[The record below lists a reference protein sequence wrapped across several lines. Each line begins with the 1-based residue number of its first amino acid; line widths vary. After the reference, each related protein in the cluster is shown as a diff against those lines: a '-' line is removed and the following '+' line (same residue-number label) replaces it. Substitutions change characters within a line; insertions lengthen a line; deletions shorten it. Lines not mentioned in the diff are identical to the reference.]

1 MNCDY
6 CGDPL
11 KPFTKFCTK
20 CGNPA
25 PPPAQ
30 ASYTP
35 PPPVKPP
42 PSYQAPPSWGAGA
55 QQAAPYAPRR
65 KSRAGKILLIVF
77 SILVVLGVGAGV
89 AVYFGIKAVKSS
101 VQSSGAYR
109 VADEELKRSSAVA
122 ERLGQIRETGFPLGT
137 SKENADGTGHA
148 AFTASVEGTKASGR
162 YVVTLEREGGAWR
175 VTHGF
180 VKLDGSD
187 ETINIVGDES
197 GTGAEPAVVDAPPP
211 PPPPKPG
218 VGKNPKPLRISGG
231 VLNGKATSLPQPPYP
246 AVAKAVKA
254 QGTVVVQVEVD
265 EQGQVISAS
274 AVSGHP
280 LLRAAAVAAARQAR
294 FSPTLLSGKPVKVS
308 GILTYNFKP
317 E

>member
-6 CGDPL
+6 CGDLL

-35 PPPVKPP
+35 PPPVNPP

-55 QQAAPYAPRR
+55 QSAPRQPPRR

-77 SILVVLGVGAGV
+77 SILVVIGVGVGA
-89 AVYFGIKAVKSS
+89 AAYFGIRALKGSIKSS
-101 VQSSGAYR
+101 EAYR
-109 VADEELKRSSAVA
+109 VAEDELRGSRAVA
-122 ERLGQIRETGFPLGT
+122 DKIGEIKEVGFPLGT
-137 SKENADGTGHA
+137 YKENPDGTGA
-148 AFTASVEGTKASGR
+148 AGFTASVEGTKGSGR
-162 YVVTLEREGGAWR
+162 YVVALERKGGVWRVMNGFVKVEGIEEPINIMEDSTGNTTGSEIEGGA
-175 VTHGF
+175 
-180 VKLDGSD
+180 
-187 ETINIVGDES
+187 I
-197 GTGAEPAVVDAPPP
+197 PPP
-211 PPPPKPG
+211 PPPPLPPGTKGKPI
-218 VGKNPKPLRISGG
+218 ISGG